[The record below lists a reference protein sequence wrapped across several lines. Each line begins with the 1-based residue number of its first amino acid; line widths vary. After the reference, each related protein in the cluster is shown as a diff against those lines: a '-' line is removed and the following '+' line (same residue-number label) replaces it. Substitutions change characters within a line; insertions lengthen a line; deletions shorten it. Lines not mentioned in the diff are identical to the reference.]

1 MYLYIDKNDFKKMR
15 ENLVTLQRGARCYS
29 ASVARLERVGSS
41 AQGNE
46 CTLDW
51 GQDTRSR
58 VTGQER

>member
-1 MYLYIDKNDFKKMR
+1 MR

-51 GQDTRSR
+51 GQDTRSK